1 MADTVNLRTNELGY
15 IKLYDICDWK
25 KVILPSNIV
34 VPDFNVC
41 TNTRDTTTINT
52 RYKPHRIV
60 KDSHLK
66 ERGSITLLP
75 LTLLLS
81 EAVDL

>member
-1 MADTVNLRTNELGY
+1 MANTINLRTNELGY

-41 TNTRDTTTINT
+41 TNTISQISILSFPERT
-52 RYKPHRIV
+52 RSV
-60 KDSHLK
+60 
-66 ERGSITLLP
+66 
-75 LTLLLS
+75 
-81 EAVDL
+81 